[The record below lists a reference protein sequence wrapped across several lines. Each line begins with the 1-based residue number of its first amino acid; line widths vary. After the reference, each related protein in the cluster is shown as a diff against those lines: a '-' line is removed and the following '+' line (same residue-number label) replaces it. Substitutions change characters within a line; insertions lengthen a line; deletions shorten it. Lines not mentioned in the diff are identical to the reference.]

1 MDQGKVRSLKDRH
14 EIASSGSMTEYPYS
28 LMLRR
33 PIRAA
38 VESLITA
45 GFQPSKVMALTFG
58 SDDELRGM

>member
-1 MDQGKVRSLKDRH
+1 MDQGKVWSLKDRH
-14 EIASSGSMTEYPYS
+14 DLTSPGSMTEYPYF

-45 GFQPSKVMALTFG
+45 GFQPSKVMALTFS
-58 SDDELRGM
+58 SDDELRGI